1 MVPSALM
8 TYNHHTGDVL
18 LSNLAIGGDAS
29 IKDVEGSVTLSDS
42 NLSLEDISIIQVT
55 ENVTV
60 EDNTDLNL
68 TVEEV
73 EGAVT
78 ISGNMIDIASM
89 NKNIGGID
97 ITGSTITTLSCSDN
111 TPAPNGSGNTVG
123 APDG

>member
-1 MVPSALM
+1 M
-8 TYNHHTGDVL
+8 GDVL

-60 EDNTDLNL
+60 DDNTDLNL

-78 ISGNMIDIASM
+78 ISGNTIDVASV
-89 NKNIGGID
+89 NKNIGGVD
-97 ITGSTITTLSCSDN
+97 ITGNTITTLSCSDN
-111 TPAPNGSGNTVG
+111 TPAPTGSGNTVG
-123 APDG
+123 APDGQCATL